1 MLSVVPFVLPT
12 TLARSASPRT
22 RWLRRGALLLMA
34 GVLAGCG
41 GGEST
46 TTDRAATRVS
56 ALHDKG
62 SAAPQLDALNVVA
75 LPSGVSLHAMALEPF
90 AQRVG
95 TLRGSPLAQ
104 RQAHGERL
112 INSPVPF
119 SA

>member
-1 MLSVVPFVLPT
+1 
-12 TLARSASPRT
+12 
-22 RWLRRGALLLMA
+22 MA
-34 GVLAGCG
+34 ACGG

-75 LPSGVSLHAMALEPF
+75 LPSGVSLHAMALVPF